1 MKREGKRT
9 TTKKKGVKGLEIEQ
23 KKSKT
28 KGKKQ
33 A

>member
-9 TTKKKGVKGLEIEQ
+9 KKKKGVKGLEIEQ